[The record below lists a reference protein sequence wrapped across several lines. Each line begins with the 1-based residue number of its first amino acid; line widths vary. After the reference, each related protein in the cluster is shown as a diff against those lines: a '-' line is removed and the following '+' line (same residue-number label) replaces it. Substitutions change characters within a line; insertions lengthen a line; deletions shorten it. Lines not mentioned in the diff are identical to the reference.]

1 MIGERVWVKDQ
12 KIVKIIIFLSYIT
25 KWTRVLI
32 CDRNDYFIK
41 GASHVVRH
49 AP

>member
-1 MIGERVWVKDQ
+1 MIRERIWVKDQ

-25 KWTRVLI
+25 KCTRVLI
-32 CDRNDYFIK
+32 CDHNDYFIK
-41 GASHVVRH
+41 CASHVVRH